1 MKTLQGVK
9 AWSRKKKK
17 KKKKKK
23 KQEKEETNTKK
34 TEDIINSKNRS
45 SVDRKLART
54 N

>member
-1 MKTLQGVK
+1 MKSLQGVK

-17 KKKKKK
+17 KKRKKE
-23 KQEKEETNTKK
+23 EKEETNTKK

>member
-1 MKTLQGVK
+1 MKSLQGVQ

-17 KKKKKK
+17 KKKKKE
-23 KQEKEETNTKK
+23 EKEETNTKK
-34 TEDIINSKNRS
+34 TEDIINSKN

>member
-1 MKTLQGVK
+1 MKSLQGVK

-17 KKKKKK
+17 KKKKKE
-23 KQEKEETNTKK
+23 EKEETNTKK

>member
-1 MKTLQGVK
+1 MKSLQGVK
-9 AWSRKKKK
+9 AWIRKKKK
-17 KKKKKK
+17 KKKKE
-23 KQEKEETNTKK
+23 EKEETNTKK

>member
-1 MKTLQGVK
+1 MESQ
-9 AWSRKKKK
+9 KKKK
-17 KKKKKK
+17 KKKTE
-23 KQEKEETNTKK
+23 EKEETNTEK

>member
-1 MKTLQGVK
+1 MKSLQGVK

-17 KKKKKK
+17 KKKKE
-23 KQEKEETNTKK
+23 EKEETNTKK

>member
-1 MKTLQGVK
+1 MKSLQGVK

-17 KKKKKK
+17 EKKKKE
-23 KQEKEETNTKK
+23 EKEETNTKK

>member
-1 MKTLQGVK
+1 MKSRHGV
-9 AWSRKKKK
+9 AKKKK
-17 KKKKKK
+17 EE
-23 KQEKEETNTKK
+23 EKEETYTKK